1 MTTVYERGA
10 VVKGPD
16 LLADNDYR
24 PYVCL
29 SDHTHPFHDEEALY
43 AAATTTR
50 RAVAIPLTDDDFV
63 SGGLPRESYVNPWTV
78 VTIRHVD
85 MECKEGHLIE
95 VTTEKIATET
105 LSISVSVKI
114 TFPFSGSFPGKLW
127 RSRLSNCY
135 ISTSEDASPFP
146 SSRS

>member
-1 MTTVYERGA
+1 MTDIYERGA

-16 LLADNDYR
+16 LLANHDYR

-29 SDHTHPFHDEEALY
+29 TDRTHPFHEEEALY

-78 VTIRHVD
+78 VTIRHAD
-85 MECKEGHLIE
+85 IGHKEGHLVE
-95 VTTEKIATET
+95 TTTEKIATEAAGY
-105 LSISVSVKI
+105 LGI
-114 TFPFSGSFPGKLW
+114 
-127 RSRLSNCY
+127 R
-135 ISTSEDASPFP
+135 
-146 SSRS
+146 